1 MSVRH
6 SIICIYSLIAAALS
20 KTMKKIDSKV
30 QDEEKDRQIRELK
43 EKVIQANR
51 SAAQKQNELK
61 DKELQLTKLSKK
73 LEGTEKATAA
83 LQNTSRTPTP
93 LSPDERKTAADL
105 HRQIENLK
113 AEISIQQHDRRQLRR
128 QLKGAQKQL
137 RMQDAPQNPAVPSD
151 GQTVGLEPETTQ
163 KKILIPE
170 FTSTFRRS
178 CELLPVS
185 LVAKALRAAAD
196 FAAHDKAIWRRT
208 KPIET
213 LSRVFR
219 IQIGRQHRLLIGWQP
234 EVRLEILDLINRS
247 QLETWIKRYAG

>member
-1 MSVRH
+1 
-6 SIICIYSLIAAALS
+6 
-20 KTMKKIDSKV
+20 MKL
-30 QDEEKDRQIRELK
+30 R

-61 DKELQLTKLSKK
+61 EKELELNKLGKK
-73 LEGTEKATAA
+73 LKGAETATAA
-83 LQNTSRTPTP
+83 LKNSTLTAAP

-128 QLKGAQKQL
+128 QLQEAQKLL
-137 RMQDAPQNPAVPSD
+137 RMQEAPKTPAVSSD
-151 GQTVGLEPETTQ
+151 AQTVGLEPEATL

-170 FTSTFRRS
+170 FTPAFRRS
-178 CELLPVS
+178 CELLSVN

-196 FAAHDKAIWRRT
+196 FAVHDKSIWRRT

-219 IQIGRQHRLLIGWQP
+219 IQIGRQHRLLIGWEP
-234 EVRLEILDLINRS
+234 EVRLEILDLIHRS
-247 QLETWIKRYAG
+247 NLETWIKRYAG